1 MPSNTSTSLHIAI
14 QNGNM
19 EIINMLLADGCESLY
34 TRNAEGQ
41 TPLDLAT
48 AMNNE
53 EIVRLLLEH
62 GAGHVPPQSPVSDF
76 APVILDTEQRKKR
89 IGFWT
94 ILVCV
99 ALGAS
104 TFFDILQ
111 SLIGIGILV
120 NFRPADAA
128 RMKPIADGII
138 LLFFGFPTVIAYLFC
153 YFFWVF
159 RLWEE
164 IPRRFARTTP
174 EVAAGLSLV
183 PFFNWYWMFVALG
196 GLYQDMNKVLEAYG
210 HNKRFNTTLIF
221 MACILW
227 LVGFFIFF
235 VAIIACAVVSAHATN
250 SNFEILRDF
259 FFGIWA
265 FLWCVFTVVICWIIR
280 RNVFEFMD
288 IKRSLEG

>member
-1 MPSNTSTSLHIAI
+1 
-14 QNGNM
+14 
-19 EIINMLLADGCESLY
+19 MLLADGCESLY

-53 EIVRLLLEH
+53 ELVRLLLEH
-62 GAGHVPPQSPVSDF
+62 GAGHVPPQSPPSDF

-99 ALGAS
+99 TLGAS
-104 TFFDILQ
+104 AFGDMFY
-111 SLIGIGILV
+111 SLITTSIET
-120 NFRPADAA
+120 ADYCSHNTEKLKNVVD
-128 RMKPIADGII
+128 M
-138 LLFFGFPTVIAYLFC
+138 LYFLFFALPVCFAYLGA
-153 YFFWVF
+153 YVFWVF

-174 EVAAGLSLV
+174 GVAAGLSLV
-183 PFFNWYWMFVALG
+183 PFFNFYWMFVALG

-210 HNKRFNTTLIF
+210 HHKRFNTTLITASCF
-221 MACILW
+221 IWLAFYLFVIFLCLLFLIL
-227 LVGFFIFF
+227 
-235 VAIIACAVVSAHATN
+235 AVVDPNGGPSDSSSTVAT
-250 SNFEILRDF
+250 I
-259 FFGIWA
+259 FG
-265 FLWCVFTVVICWIIR
+265 FLWYVFTVVICWIIR